1 MIINK
6 KYYSTL
12 LFAIIIGSGLVF
24 YYVFNPESNRFLLK
38 CPFKF
43 TTGFD
48 CPGCG
53 SQRALHALL
62 HGEFRQ
68 AFSYNPLFIIA
79 IPYVFIGILFEW
91 FGLKYSF
98 PKIRKALFGKTA
110 IYIIAVVMILF
121 FVVRN
126 F

>member
-1 MIINK
+1 MKILK
-6 KYYSTL
+6 KNYRFILITL
-12 LFAIIIGSGLVF
+12 IIGSGLLF
-24 YYVFNPESNRFLLK
+24 YYFINPESSRFLLK
-38 CPFKF
+38 CPFKY

-53 SQRALHALL
+53 SQRAIYAAL

-79 IPYVFIGILFEW
+79 IPYVFVGILFEW

-98 PKIRKALFGKTA
+98 PKIRKILFGKTA
-110 IYIIAVVMILF
+110 IYVIAAVIILF
-121 FVVRN
+121 FIFRN
-126 F
+126 I